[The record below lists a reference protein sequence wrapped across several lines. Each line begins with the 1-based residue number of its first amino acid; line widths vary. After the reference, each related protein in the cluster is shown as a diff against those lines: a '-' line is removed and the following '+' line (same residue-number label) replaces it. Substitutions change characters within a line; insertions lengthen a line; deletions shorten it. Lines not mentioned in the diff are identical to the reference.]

1 MSKIVMTDK
10 ELSSWRGATILN
22 ITSEYCERTKQDFG
36 KLFMDEKYPT
46 VLDVSITVNGHEM
59 DVDSFFRDLE
69 GQLNREIAEKAKRL
83 LMDVM
88 FRAAGEMTKAI
99 KIETEE

>member
-10 ELSSWRGATILN
+10 ELSSWRGATLLN

-46 VLDVSITVNGHEM
+46 VLDVVITVNGHEM

-69 GQLNREIAEKAKRL
+69 DQIDHVVLGKAKRIL
-83 LMDVM
+83 ANVM
-88 FRAAGEMTKAI
+88 YRAGEELEKAI